1 MKDLKEV
8 IAYNITNLRKSKKMT
23 QLEFSTELNYSDKA
37 ISKWERAESLPDIV
51 VLKQISGLFGVTVD
65 YLLVEHNDNE
75 SLVVKEAKKKKTEIN
90 KLSLTLLSI
99 TPVWIIA
106 TLIFIVVSIFLH
118 INVWF
123 VFYIAVPI
131 TILLLLIFNSI
142 WGNRRN
148 NYFIIS
154 CLLWSIL
161 AVIYI
166 ICIDYNILQI
176 FVLGIPSQI
185 AILLWAKLKKK

>member
-23 QLEFSTELNYSDKA
+23 QLEFSKELNYSDKA

>member
-1 MKDLKEV
+1 MNDLKEI
-8 IAYNITNLRKSKKMT
+8 IAYNITSLRKSKKMT
-23 QLEFSTELNYSDKA
+23 QLEFSKELNYSDKT
-37 ISKWERAESLPDIV
+37 ISKWERAESLPDII
-51 VLKQISGLFGVTVD
+51 VLKQISDFFGVAVD
-65 YLLVEHNDNE
+65 YLLVKHNDNE
-75 SLVVKEAKKKKTEIN
+75 SLVVRESKKKKAEIN

-123 VFYIAVPI
+123 VFYIAIPI
-131 TILLLLIFNSI
+131 TILLFLIFNSI

-166 ICIDYNILQI
+166 ICIDYNVLQI

>member
-1 MKDLKEV
+1 MKDLKEI

-23 QLEFSTELNYSDKA
+23 QLEFSKEINYSDKA

-51 VLKQISGLFGVTVD
+51 VLKQISDLFGVTVD

-75 SLVVKEAKKKKTEIN
+75 GLVLKEAKKKKTEIN

-118 INVWF
+118 INVWY

-166 ICIDYNILQI
+166 ICIDYNVLQI